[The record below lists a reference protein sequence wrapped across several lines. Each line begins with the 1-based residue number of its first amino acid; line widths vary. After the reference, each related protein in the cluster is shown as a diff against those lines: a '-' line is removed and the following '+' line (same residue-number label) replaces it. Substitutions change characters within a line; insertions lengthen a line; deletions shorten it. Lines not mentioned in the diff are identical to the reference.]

1 MKLFIHS
8 TSFGSLDGAMD
19 VHLHT
24 FLAFDSCQENVKSLL
39 LSLIAE
45 YMSLW
50 NIAFNFATE
59 SGWIDHNQILVL
71 IQKSDSALIRSGV
84 SEAKFH

>member
-45 YMSLW
+45 YMSL
-50 NIAFNFATE
+50 
-59 SGWIDHNQILVL
+59 
-71 IQKSDSALIRSGV
+71 
-84 SEAKFH
+84 